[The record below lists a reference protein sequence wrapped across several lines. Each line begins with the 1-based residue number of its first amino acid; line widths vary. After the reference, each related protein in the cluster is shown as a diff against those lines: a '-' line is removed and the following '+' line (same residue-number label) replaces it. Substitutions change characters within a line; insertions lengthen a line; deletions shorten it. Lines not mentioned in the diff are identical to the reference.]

1 MVFWDLDDLDE
12 ILELWDDDILF
23 IIVICGEIDD
33 DEKVQDVIRCDI
45 CDNIDLKLYCNMCMK
60 SLCK

>member
-33 DEKVQDVIRCDI
+33 DEEV
-45 CDNIDLKLYCNMCMK
+45 
-60 SLCK
+60 